1 MCMLDLFL
9 IFEWICCLL
18 APTCEDKPHWG
29 WQPNRPAL
37 YGQSCDL
44 YFSRFYIKSC
54 TWEHEC
60 VSLTTIQSLSPF
72 FPTSHHLCS
81 SKRMLSL
88 RADWSK
94 CFISIVTRCWSD
106 NGQSKNTFWHY
117 YADFFTLYLMRH
129 FRWIVFTLNSHG
141 NMDLYVS
148 LRYNLYLPSFQPV
161 IPSVH
166 LSACCIFALTDLS
179 ALYRLWHCRWS
190 DDRLSRNAFC
200 RLARKCEDKPKPD
213 PLMDIR
219 YISASLA
226 FTSNPH
232 GNINVYA
239 LTAIQSLSRF

>member
-1 MCMLDLFL
+1 MGTRMCKS
-9 IFEWICCLL
+9 
-18 APTCEDKPHWG
+18 PRRY
-29 WQPNRPAL
+29 NL
-37 YGQSCDL
+37 YL
-44 YFSRFYIKSC
+44 
-54 TWEHEC
+54 
-60 VSLTTIQSLSPF
+60 PF

-88 RADWSK
+88 RADWPK

-161 IPSVH
+161 IPSVPLTC
-166 LSACCIFALTDLS
+166 LSACCIFAADWPKCFISIVT
-179 ALYRLWHCRWS
+179 CRWS

-219 YISASLA
+219 YTSASL
-226 FTSNPH
+226 
-232 GNINVYA
+232 
-239 LTAIQSLSRF
+239 RFLHQIHMVT